1 MEYSKQDEPNS
12 VPIAFVFDG
21 IRENEAAFPK
31 WWKSVFVSTLMLCP
45 FYMLFYHSGAPG
57 RTMADSYESALAAN
71 SQKLLDQI
79 GTLEPNEATVVKYM
93 NESNWV
99 KVGRVIFKS
108 KCATCHGREG
118 EGNIGPNLTDDSFK
132 NIRQVEDI
140 VQVILKGANNNA
152 MPAWEEKLQP
162 NEIVLV
168 SAYVASLRGTNVAGG
183 KAAEGGKIPAWP
195 TLSELDRSAETAPS
209 P

>member
-1 MEYSKQDEPNS
+1 
-12 VPIAFVFDG
+12 
-21 IRENEAAFPK
+21 
-31 WWKSVFVSTLMLCP
+31 
-45 FYMLFYHSGAPG
+45 
-57 RTMADSYESALAAN
+57 MADSYESALAAS

-99 KVGRVIFKS
+99 KVGKVIFKS

-118 EGNIGPNLTDDSFK
+118 EGNIGPNLTDDSYK
-132 NIRQVEDI
+132 NVRKIEDI
-140 VQVILKGANNNA
+140 VQVIVKGANNNA
-152 MPAWEEKLQP
+152 MPAWEDKLET

-183 KAAEGGKIPAWP
+183 KAAEGATISAWP
-195 TLSELDRSAETAPS
+195 ALSESENLAEATSS